1 MWCWSPMV
9 LTLEALLLRK
19 DDSAVPP
26 GELSPGQRAA
36 GGGGGGGGGGC
47 GGAVPFHS
55 GGSNFRRSAPILTF
69 IEFSSK
75 LSDLPSTRRRSPVVA
90 STHTMEVTSP
100 CAPQPMIETS
110 DCQGACS
117 SATRLAR
124 LTLSVTI

>member
-1 MWCWSPMV
+1 MIKLLIVEDEMIIAEH
-9 LTLEALLLRK
+9 LTMLLDEPR
-19 DDSAVPP
+19 VRI
-26 GELSPGQRAA
+26 GGQQDHVRHTRN
-36 GGGGGGGGGGC
+36 GGC
-47 GGAVPFHS
+47 GGALPFHS
-55 GGSNFRRSAPILTF
+55 GGSNFRRSAPTLTF